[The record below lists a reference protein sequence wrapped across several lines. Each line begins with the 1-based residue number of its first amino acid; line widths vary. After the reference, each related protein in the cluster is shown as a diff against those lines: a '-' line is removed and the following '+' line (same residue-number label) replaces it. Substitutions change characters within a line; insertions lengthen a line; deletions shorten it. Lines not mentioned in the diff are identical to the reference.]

1 MNEKRFA
8 VLGLGALAALSLS
21 AAGLRRL
28 PGVTVPEG
36 ASIDVKTDVAT
47 SLRCSNTAVASA
59 LPPEGGHATV
69 TGVKI
74 GCVDVTL
81 VDVRGPFATL
91 PVTVVPPYWQTL
103 QEFFVDDPEVSVS
116 VSGDK
121 VVVSGSTANP
131 ETLRRVEQS
140 KAFDPARIV
149 SQVTYSTP
157 SIASLLGTYLRHVG
171 YSNVTVTAVGN
182 EICLAGRLF
191 DKQAIAN
198 VHGRSKD
205 FLKDFPGVGLN
216 VDALQIARQKII
228 LDVEMLEYDV
238 SKARNLGVQTPTAV
252 TAEFSGGLDYSYSSG
267 GAVGGAVGGADATG
281 GGTGTGTGGTGTGT
295 GAAATAGGTGR
306 GDSWSS
312 RAGMSVSGVKAT
324 INLLKQNGAAK
335 TVYKTSLA
343 TQSGEE
349 VQFQNGGTIHRN
361 TTGTFSSGDLK
372 TIEYGFI
379 VKAMPIIVDTALV
392 NLDLDLDNKMPINYT
407 PGEEGANQDITISR
421 YQTKSKYMV
430 RPGETIVMSGF
441 NKVTESVSKSG
452 TPLLSHIPLIGPWLF
467 GNRNTSETSNEMLLV
482 VTINWAVE
490 GGSAEAIRRRDALR
504 EKSVDV
510 EMP

>member
-1 MNEKRFA
+1 MSEKRFA

-157 SIASLLGTYLRHVG
+157 SIASLLGTYLRHVS

-198 VHGRSKD
+198 VHARAKD

-252 TAEFSGGLDYSYSSG
+252 TAEFSGGLDYSFSS
-267 GAVGGAVGGADATG
+267 GGAVGGADATG
-281 GGTGTGTGGTGTGT
+281 GGSGTGT
-295 GAAATAGGTGR
+295 GAAATAGGSGR

-392 NLDLDLDNKMPINYT
+392 NLDLDLDNKMPLNYT

-467 GNRNTSETSNEMLLV
+467 GNRSTSETANEMLLV

>member
-1 MNEKRFA
+1 MSEKRFA

-36 ASIDVKTDVAT
+36 ASVDVKTDVAT

-140 KAFDPARIV
+140 KAFDPSRIV

-157 SIASLLGTYLRHVG
+157 SIASLLGTYLRHVS

-198 VHGRSKD
+198 VRARAKD

-252 TAEFSGGLDYSYSSG
+252 TAEFSGGLDYSFSSG
-267 GAVGGAVGGADATG
+267 GAAGGADATG
-281 GGTGTGTGGTGTGT
+281 GGSGTGTGGTGT
-295 GAAATAGGTGR
+295 GAAATAGGSGR

-392 NLDLDLDNKMPINYT
+392 NLDLDLDNKMPLNYT

-467 GNRNTSETSNEMLLV
+467 GNRSTSETANEMLLV

>member
-1 MNEKRFA
+1 MNEKRF
-8 VLGLGALAALSLS
+8 VIMGLGALAALSLS
-21 AAGLRRL
+21 AGGLRRL

-74 GCVDVTL
+74 GCVDITL

-171 YSNVTVTAVGN
+171 HSNLTVTAVGN

-191 DKQAIAN
+191 DRQAIAN
-198 VHGRSKD
+198 VRARAKD

-252 TAEFSGGLDYSYSSG
+252 TAEFSGGLDYSFSS
-267 GAVGGAVGGADATG
+267 GGAVGGADATG
-281 GGTGTGTGGTGTGT
+281 GGTGTGTGGTGTGS
-295 GAAATAGGTGR
+295 GAAATAGGAGR

-392 NLDLDLDNKMPINYT
+392 NLDLDLDNKMPLNYT

-467 GNRNTSETSNEMLLV
+467 GNRSTSETANEMLLV

>member
-1 MNEKRFA
+1 MNEKRF
-8 VLGLGALAALSLS
+8 VVMGLGALAALSLS
-21 AAGLRRL
+21 AGGLRRL

-47 SLRCSNTAVASA
+47 GLRCSNTAVASA

-191 DKQAIAN
+191 DRQAIAN
-198 VHGRSKD
+198 VRARAKD

-252 TAEFSGGLDYSYSSG
+252 TAEFSGGLDYSFSSG
-267 GAVGGAVGGADATG
+267 GVSGGAGATG
-281 GGTGTGTGGTGTGT
+281 GGTGTGTGGTGTGG
-295 GAAATAGGTGR
+295 GAAATAGGGSGR

-392 NLDLDLDNKMPINYT
+392 NLDLDLDNKMPLNYT

-467 GNRNTSETSNEMLLV
+467 GNRSTSETANEMLLV